1 LATTY
6 AQANGELDNGS
17 GLITAVP
24 ATTGFAI
31 LYPPQNPANNNEN
44 GLQYAINK
52 YKMVQDRL
60 RTRVVI
66 RIAGNFAFNLDYQFT
81 TDQGTTWYQ
90 SGGTDQIA
98 SSTITVD
105 GATAGYTQ
113 AAKWDDDWGFQGRII
128 AFNTTGSI
136 AAYAY
141 EWRLYYV

>member
-1 LATTY
+1 MATTY

-44 GLQYAINK
+44 GNQYAVNN

-60 RTRVVI
+60 RTRLVI
-66 RIAGNFAFNLDYQFT
+66 HVCSNFAFNLDYQFT
-81 TDQGTTWYQ
+81 TDQGTTWFN
-90 SGGTDQIA
+90 TVPIA
-98 SSTITVD
+98 STTITVD

-113 AAKWDDDWGFQGRII
+113 AAEFNDDWGFQGRVIV
-128 AFNTTGSI
+128 FNTTGSI

-141 EWRLYYV
+141 DWRLYYV